1 MINLHARG
9 WRRPLLEV
17 LFWIFVVCALGVLA
31 LGVWMS
37 WLIVSG
43 LGLVALGVLVYG
55 GFIEPRWIRVTNYTV
70 GEGEK
75 RVRLVFLSDF
85 HAGLKKQ
92 RSFYQRIANRVKEL
106 QPEIVVLG
114 GDFVDESAKDLAQL
128 APIFDL
134 RPSLGV
140 WFVLGNHDFLDAP
153 KELTDEL
160 LKLGARSLTNQVKTF
175 PLAPEQSFE
184 LVGLD
189 DSLFGSPDLRLVE
202 KPKKGIRVIAM
213 HEPDLLLDLPEN
225 CADVVLLGHTH
236 GGQIRLPIRGPVL
249 GLPQIAPL
257 SLDAG
262 EKSWRGMRVL
272 ISRGIGEAL
281 VRARLGVRPEILAL
295 DILAKDL

>member
-9 WRRPLLEV
+9 WRRPLLEI
-17 LFWIFVVCALGVLA
+17 LFWIFIVCALGALA
-31 LGVWMS
+31 LGVWMD
-37 WLIVSG
+37 WLIVSI
-43 LGLVALGVLVYG
+43 LGVATLGVLVYG
-55 GFIEPRWIRVTNYTV
+55 GFIEPRWIQVTSYTV

-85 HAGLKKQ
+85 HAGVKKQ
-92 RSFYQRIANRVKEL
+92 QSFYQHIADRVNES
-106 QPEIVVLG
+106 QPDILVLG
-114 GDFVDESAKDLAQL
+114 GDFVDESAQDLGQL

-153 KELTDEL
+153 KALTDAL
-160 LKLGARSLTNQVKTF
+160 GKLGVRSLANQAKTF
-175 PLAPEQSFE
+175 PLSSGQSFE

-202 KPKKGIRVIAM
+202 KPKKGIRVIAT
-213 HEPDLLLDLPEN
+213 HEPDLLLDLPET

-249 GLPQIAPL
+249 GLPQIAPQ

-262 EKSWRGMRVL
+262 EKTWRGMRVL

-281 VRARLGVRPEILAL
+281 VRARLGVRPEIVVL
-295 DILAKDL
+295 DILAKDS

>member
-249 GLPQIAPL
+249 GLPQIAPQ